1 MSEETRVTQDLFD
14 SLYAGDVKDDD
25 WPGPDR
31 DDRADGPAADTTNG
45 DAMPEGRP
53 AGWNA
58 GLERAYRRQARALRR
73 HLADQANGT
82 ADQQERSERAY
93 RELDELVNRK
103 YHDLTGEDLPK
114 AMARNLEQLLTLIT
128 QAPFHE
134 PERGPGL
141 WAKMPQDTIQE
152 MVEARPVDLTGDPS
166 RTEIDL
172 MMLHTI
178 RMGRFLTT
186 HYPAWARTLPACWIR
201 HDDVVQE
208 VYALKCYMDMV
219 VASPNGGM
227 YAPSLQAAIAGALE
241 RVKADLT
248 AGDANAQGHAH
259 HLSATEDVQREDA
272 RMAEYRSWH
281 ERSGGWQAEPP
292 FEPGWRYMSADQAVT
307 EATDLATPTRT
318 DAAQDDAGRDDGLRG
333 RIDGWR
339 AEARNLR
346 SRYEQADGPAE
357 REQAAAGARHVEEN
371 VRRAWLEYTA
381 REALSRDRLDRMST
395 AAARML
401 HDGAAPGMDASA
413 RATLEQLVDQ
423 ARRIIRE
430 HGRSTQDEH
439 YEPVSA
445 SLEDDLSG
453 RIERLIDGDP
463 SLVFD
468 RIDTSLDR
476 FASTIGGVA

>member
-1 MSEETRVTQDLFD
+1 MSDTTQDAQDLFD
-14 SLYAGDVKDDD
+14 GLVDRSGTGGD
-25 WPGPDR
+25 WPPTDPDGM
-31 DDRADGPAADTTNG
+31 AGEQAADTAG
-45 DAMPEGRP
+45 DAAMPGDRP

-58 GLERAYRRQARALRR
+58 GLERAYRREARALRR
-73 HLADQANGT
+73 RLADTANGT

-114 AMARNLEQLLTLIT
+114 AMARNLDQLLTLIT

-186 HYPAWARTLPACWIR
+186 HYPAWAHALPACWIR

-259 HLSATEDVQREDA
+259 HLSTTEDVQREDA
-272 RMAEYRSWH
+272 RLAEYRSWH

-292 FEPGWRYMSADQAVT
+292 FEAGWRYSSAEQAVA
-307 EATDLATPTRT
+307 EATDLATPTRP
-318 DAAQDDAGRDDGLRG
+318 DAGQDDDGQDDGLRE

-339 AEARNLR
+339 AQARNLR
-346 SRYEQADGPAE
+346 ARYEQADNEAE
-357 REQAAAGARHVEEN
+357 REQAAAGAQRVEEN

-381 REALSRDRLDRMST
+381 REALSRDRLDRQST
-395 AAARML
+395 AAVRML
-401 HDGAAPGMDASA
+401 HDGAAARMDAA
-413 RATLEQLVDQ
+413 TRATLENLVEQ

-430 HGRSTQDEH
+430 HGHSTQDEH

-445 SLEDDLSG
+445 SMQDDLSE
-453 RIERLIDGDP
+453 RIGRLIDGDP

-468 RIDTSLDR
+468 RIDTRLDR
-476 FASTIGGVA
+476 FASTIGGDA